1 MSLLQSLPT
10 QSALHP
16 AGVRAARIYGVW
28 ELLLITATV
37 VFALVVGA
45 RDPLI
50 SAPLSALALLY
61 SLGRRHWHRG
71 AGRGWD
77 WRPVAFWLGWGSLLV
92 ALVSPLHAMAEA
104 LFWAHM
110 TQHEILMTVAAPL
123 LVLGGTMVPVLRALP
138 RDARRS
144 IGRVVRRPAG
154 RVVWHT
160 GTRMDVAWIVQAVV
174 LVLWHLPA
182 LYQASL
188 VSEWVHA
195 AQHLSFLGTAVLY
208 WWSVFETP
216 AARRH
221 RGAAVLS
228 LFLTSVYTGALGA
241 LITFA
246 GTPWYPRYHST
257 AAWGLTPLEDQ
268 QLAGLVMWMPG
279 GVAYLVAALALT
291 ARWLRDAEHRDRVRR
306 VSVIEA

>member
-1 MSLLQSLPT
+1 M
-10 QSALHP
+10 
-16 AGVRAARIYGVW
+16 
-28 ELLLITATV
+28 
-37 VFALVVGA
+37 A
-45 RDPLI
+45 RDALI
-50 SAPLSALALLY
+50 LAPLAALALLY

-71 AGRGWD
+71 AGRRQD
-77 WRPVAFWLGWGSLLV
+77 WRPVAYWLGWGSLLV
-92 ALVSPLHAMAEA
+92 ALVSPLHALGEV

-138 RDARRS
+138 QDARRS
-144 IGRVVRRPAG
+144 IGWVLRRPAV
-154 RVVWHT
+154 RVVWRT

-182 LYQASL
+182 LYQRSL

-195 AQHLSFLGTAVLY
+195 VQHLSFLGTAVLY

-228 LFLTSVYTGALGA
+228 LFLTSLYTGALGA

-246 GTPWYPRYHST
+246 GTPWYPSYHST
-257 AAWGLTPLEDQ
+257 TAWGLTPLEDQ

-279 GVAYLVAALALT
+279 GVTYLVAALALT
-291 ARWLRDAEHRDRVRR
+291 ARWLRDAEQRDRVRR
-306 VSVIEA
+306 VSPIEA

>member
-1 MSLLQSLPT
+1 MTSLPIHDGSPLAPHDLW
-10 QSALHP
+10 SA
-16 AGVRAARIYGVW
+16 W
-28 ELLLITATV
+28 T
-37 VFALVVGA
+37 

-50 SAPLSALALLY
+50 LAPLAALALLY

-71 AGRGWD
+71 AGRGRD

-92 ALVSPLHAMAEA
+92 ALVSPLHAMGEV

-144 IGRVVRRPAG
+144 IGRVVRRPT
-154 RVVWHT
+154 VQWVWHT

-182 LYQASL
+182 LYQRSL

-195 AQHLSFLGTAVLY
+195 VQHLSFLGTAVLY
-208 WWSVFETP
+208 WWSLFETP
-216 AARRH
+216 AARHH

-228 LFLTSVYTGALGA
+228 LFLTSLYTGALGA

-246 GTPWYPRYHST
+246 GAPWYPSYDSA
-257 AAWGLTPLEDQ
+257 AAWGLTPREDQ